1 MAKTIRWGIK
11 GTGMIAAKVAPFI
24 AAAKDTQVVA
34 VGSRKLET
42 AQAFAAKLNIPQAH
56 GSYDALLADRD
67 VEAIYLTLPNSL
79 HAEWTIKAARAGK
92 HILCEKPLA
101 VTVAEVD
108 AMVTAAQANGVVLM
122 EAFMYRCHPATL
134 RIKALVAAGEIGQV
148 RLIRATFCYNWHAP
162 QNVRYSLPLAGGAL
176 MDVGCYCLNFA
187 RYIAGADPIDVKA
200 TALIGPDSHVDETI
214 ACTLRF
220 PNDVLAVLL
229 AGMRNNTPPSAEV
242 WGSEGQITTA
252 TPWFPDATRAAFS
265 LTRGTETRE
274 IVVENGGNEYT
285 LEAENLNACIR
296 NEAQALMPLTET
308 RANINTLRN
317 LLHSAGV
324 IAG

>member
-1 MAKTIRWGIK
+1 MARTIRWGIM
-11 GTGMIAAKVAPFI
+11 GTGMIAAKVAPLI
-24 AAAKDTQVVA
+24 AAAKNTKVVA

-42 AQAFAAKLNIPQAH
+42 AKAFAAKLSIPRAH
-56 GSYDALLADRD
+56 GSYEALLADRD
-67 VEAIYLTLPNSL
+67 VDAIYLTLPNSL
-79 HAEWTIKAARAGK
+79 HAEWAIKAARAGK

-101 VTVAEVD
+101 VTVTEVD
-108 AMVTAAQANGVVLM
+108 AMVAAAQKNQVVLM

-134 RIKALVAAGEIGQV
+134 HIKRLVTAGDIGEV

-187 RYIAGADPIDVKA
+187 RYMAGVDPIEMKA
-200 TALIGPDSHVDETI
+200 TALIGPDSRVDETI

-220 PNDVLAVLL
+220 PNDALAVLL
-229 AGMRNNTPPSAEV
+229 AGMRNNTPSGAEV
-242 WGSEGQITTA
+242 WGSEGHIVTT
-252 TPWFPDATRAAFS
+252 TPWFPDAKRAVFS
-265 LTRGTETRE
+265 LTRGKETRE
-274 IVVENGGNEYT
+274 IVIENGGNEYT

-296 NEAQALMPLTET
+296 GEAQPIMPLYES
-308 RANINTLRN
+308 RVNTGVLHA
-317 LLHSAGV
+317 LLQSAGV